1 MILIVGKGA
10 DFAARGIA
18 AADRVDCGEIAAVC
32 AGIPAGSSCRKAAS
46 IVDKANPVSV
56 GILDVRQI
64 TVIEEAGVSILIRHG
79 IGRDA
84 AAGACGDGQIKPIFI
99 LVFSAAAVIGEE
111 VHGAVSIAVEQLSGA
126 ADGGFSD
133 AFLCGELPAKACAHV
148 DIICCRN
155 AQQPAVRNIAAV

>member
-46 IVDKANPVSV
+46 IVGKANPVAI

-64 TVIEEAGVSILIRHG
+64 TVVEEAGVSILIRHG
-79 IGRDA
+79 IGCDA
-84 AAGACGDGQIKPIFI
+84 SAAACGDGQIESVFI

-111 VHGAVSIAVEQLSGA
+111 VHGAVSIAVDKISGA

-133 AFLCGELPAKACAHV
+133 AFLCGE
-148 DIICCRN
+148 
-155 AQQPAVRNIAAV
+155 QPKPVRMLI

>member
-111 VHGAVSIAVEQLSGA
+111 VHGAISIAVDQISGTS
-126 ADGGFSD
+126 DGGFPNT
-133 AFLCGELPAKACAHV
+133 FLRGELPTKARTHV
-148 DIICCRN
+148 NVVCRRN
-155 AQQPAVRNIAAV
+155 A

>member
-18 AADRVDCGEIAAVC
+18 AADRIDCGEIAAVC

-64 TVIEEAGVSILIRHG
+64 AVVKEAGVSVIVRHG
-79 IGRDA
+79 IGCDA
-84 AAGACGDGQIKPIFI
+84 SAAACGDGQIKPIFI
-99 LVFSAAAVIGEE
+99 LVFSAAAIIGEE
-111 VHGAVSIAVEQLSGA
+111 VHGTISIAVDQISGTS
-126 ADGGFSD
+126 DGGFSD
-133 AFLCGELPAKACAHV
+133 TFLRRELPTKARTHIAIVRRC
-148 DIICCRN
+148 N
-155 AQQPAVRNIAAV
+155 PQQPAVRNITTV